1 MPSLAP
7 LKRLEEITKRNLLMN
22 AQVKALAAPVLREAV
37 KGVLYVGK
45 LEGKAHGE
53 VTYDNS
59 AVGDVV
65 TLHVETTTGNNFKDQ
80 TTLTAATVGKLLLFA
95 IPKDVFEKKLV
106 PGATASLRYS
116 VTRASNISESPV
128 LTVQLEL

>member
-1 MPSLAP
+1 
-7 LKRLEEITKRNLLMN
+7 MN

-37 KGVLYVGK
+37 KGVLDVGK
-45 LEGKAHGE
+45 LGGKAHGE
-53 VTYDNS
+53 VTYENS

-65 TLHVETTTGNNFKDQ
+65 ALDVKTTTGNSFKDQ
-80 TTLTAATVGKLLLFA
+80 ITLTAATVGTLLPFA

-116 VTRASNISESPV
+116 VTRASNISDSPV

>member
-22 AQVKALAAPVLREAV
+22 AQVKALAVPVLREAV
-37 KGVLYVGK
+37 EGVLNVGK
-45 LEGKAHGE
+45 LEGEAHGE
-53 VTYDNS
+53 VTYENS

-65 TLHVETTTGNNFKDQ
+65 ALHVETTTGNSFEDQ
-80 TTLTAATVGKLLLFA
+80 ITLNAATVGTLLIFA
-95 IPKDVFEKKLV
+95 IPKDVFEKELV

>member
-1 MPSLAP
+1 M
-7 LKRLEEITKRNLLMN
+7 
-22 AQVKALAAPVLREAV
+22 
-37 KGVLYVGK
+37 
-45 LEGKAHGE
+45 
-53 VTYDNS
+53 TYDNS

-116 VTRASNISESPV
+116 VTRAGNISVSPV